1 MRLRSAKWSGAWIA
15 AVLVAVSLTG
25 CASVGPDYVPQAP
38 DAPAAWSRLEEGG
51 PAHDGH
57 TGDISGWW
65 RALNDPLLTTLV
77 DEALLANHDV
87 RDARARL
94 RAARARRAVAL
105 AGFFPGLDASG
116 SGSRAM
122 SSREA
127 GTGLTRENYGVGL
140 DASWELDVFGGARR
154 DFEAAGADLQAS
166 EASLNA
172 AQVSLA
178 AEVALSYVE
187 MRSLQQRLR
196 IAQANLASQSET
208 LQLTRWRAQ
217 AGLADS
223 QDVAQAL
230 SSREQTRA
238 QIPALETTLAETQH
252 SLDILLGM
260 TPGSLRHRLD
270 AGEGLPQPSENI
282 AVGIPADV
290 LRRRPD
296 VRAAERLLA
305 AETARVGV
313 AEAARY
319 PSFTL
324 SGSVGLEAL
333 TLGALGNSGA
343 ETWSLL
349 GGITAPIFQAGR
361 LRAQVEV
368 QDAAREQALVAY
380 EQAILEALRDVE
392 NALVSLAR
400 SGQRA
405 EALEIAAG
413 AARSAADMARQR
425 YASGLVDFQP
435 VLDAERNALSTE
447 DSLASAR
454 ADRVLALIRLYKAL
468 GGGWSPQP
476 VPAGTDTPSKETP

>member
-1 MRLRSAKWSGAWIA
+1 
-15 AVLVAVSLTG
+15 
-25 CASVGPDYVPQAP
+25 
-38 DAPAAWSRLEEGG
+38 
-51 PAHDGH
+51 
-57 TGDISGWW
+57 
-65 RALNDPLLTTLV
+65 LNDPLLTTLV

-87 RDARARL
+87 RDAQSRL
-94 RAARARRAVAL
+94 RAARARRAVAM

-122 SSREA
+122 SSRET
-127 GTGLTRENYGVGL
+127 GSGLTRENYKAGL
-140 DASWELDVFGGARR
+140 DASWELDVFGGTRR

-166 EASLNA
+166 VASLNA
-172 AQVSLA
+172 ARVSLA

-217 AGLADS
+217 AGLTDS

-238 QIPALETTLAETQH
+238 QIPALEISLVETQH
-252 SLDILLGM
+252 SLDILLGK
-260 TPGSLRHRLD
+260 TPGSLRNRLD
-270 AGEGLPQPSENI
+270 DDKGLPGPSDKI

-290 LRRRPD
+290 LRQRPD
-296 VRAAERLLA
+296 IQAAERTLA

-319 PSFTL
+319 PSFSL
-324 SGSVGLEAL
+324 SGSIGLEAL
-333 TLGALGNSGA
+333 TLGALGYSGA

-361 LRAQVEV
+361 LRAQVEI
-368 QDAAREQALVAY
+368 QDAAREQALLAY
-380 EQAILEALRDVE
+380 EQTVLEALRDVE
-392 NALVSLAR
+392 NALISLAR

-405 EALEIAAG
+405 ETLKIAAE
-413 AARSAADMARQR
+413 AAQNAADMARLR
-425 YASGLVDFQP
+425 YSSGLVDFQP
-435 VLDAERNALSTE
+435 VLDSERNALSTE
-447 DSLASAR
+447 DSLASAN
-454 ADRVLALIRLYKAL
+454 ADRVRALIRLYKAL
-468 GGGWSPQP
+468 GGGWAPQP
-476 VPAGTDTPSKETP
+476 GPTDTDTPSKETP

>member
-1 MRLRSAKWSGAWIA
+1 MRRRSAKWSGTWIA
-15 AVLVAVSLTG
+15 VVLVAVGLAG
-25 CASVGPDYVPQAP
+25 CASVGPDYAPPTP
-38 DAPAAWSRLEEGG
+38 DAPAAWSALEHGG
-51 PAHDGH
+51 PAQGGR
-57 TGDISGWW
+57 TGDISRWW
-65 RALNDPLLTTLV
+65 RALNDPLLTALV

-87 RDARARL
+87 RDAQARL

-127 GTGLTRENYGVGL
+127 GTGLTRENYNVGL

-166 EASLNA
+166 EASVNA

-187 MRSLQQRLR
+187 MRSLRQRLH

-208 LQLTRWRAQ
+208 LQLTRWRAL

-260 TPGSLRHRLD
+260 TPGSLRNRLD

-290 LRRRPD
+290 LRQRPD

-343 ETWSLL
+343 ETWSLI

-380 EQAILEALRDVE
+380 EQTILEALRDVE

-405 EALEIAAG
+405 EALKIAAG
-413 AARSAADMARQR
+413 AARNAADMARQR

-447 DSLASAR
+447 DSLASAS

-476 VPAGTDTPSKETP
+476 VPTDTDTPSKEIP

>member
-1 MRLRSAKWSGAWIA
+1 V
-15 AVLVAVSLTG
+15 AVLVAVGLAG
-25 CASVGPDYVPQAP
+25 CASVGPDYVAPAP

-51 PAHDGH
+51 PAQDGH
-57 TGDISGWW
+57 AGDISQWW

-87 RDARARL
+87 RDAQSRL
-94 RAARARRAVAL
+94 RAARARRAVAM

-122 SSREA
+122 SSRET
-127 GTGLTRENYGVGL
+127 GSGLTRENYKAGL
-140 DASWELDVFGGARR
+140 DASWELDVFGGTRR

-166 EASLNA
+166 VASLNA
-172 AQVSLA
+172 ARVSLA

-217 AGLADS
+217 AGLTDS

-238 QIPALETTLAETQH
+238 QIPALEISLVETQH
-252 SLDILLGM
+252 SLDILLGR
-260 TPGSLRHRLD
+260 TPGSLRNRLD
-270 AGEGLPQPSENI
+270 ADKGLPRPSDKI

-290 LRRRPD
+290 LRQRPD
-296 VRAAERLLA
+296 IQAAERTLA

-319 PSFTL
+319 PSFSL
-324 SGSVGLEAL
+324 SGSIGLEAL
-333 TLGALGNSGA
+333 TLGALGYSGA

-368 QDAAREQALVAY
+368 QDAAREQALLAY
-380 EQAILEALRDVE
+380 EQTVLEALRDVE
-392 NALVSLAR
+392 NALISLAR
-400 SGQRA
+400 SEQRA
-405 EALEIAAG
+405 ETLKIAAE
-413 AARSAADMARQR
+413 AAQNAADMARLR
-425 YASGLVDFQP
+425 YSSGLVDFQP
-435 VLDAERNALSTE
+435 VLDSERNALSTE
-447 DSLASAR
+447 DSLASAN
-454 ADRVLALIRLYKAL
+454 ADRVRALIRLYKAL
-468 GGGWSPQP
+468 GGGWAPQP
-476 VPAGTDTPSKETP
+476 GPTDTDTPSKETP

>member
-1 MRLRSAKWSGAWIA
+1 MRSRSATWIV
-15 AVLVAVSLTG
+15 AVLVAVGLAG
-25 CASVGPDYVPQAP
+25 CASVGPDYVAPAP

-51 PAHDGH
+51 PAQDGH
-57 TGDISGWW
+57 AGDISQWW

-87 RDARARL
+87 RDAQSRL
-94 RAARARRAVAL
+94 RAARARRAVAM

-122 SSREA
+122 SSRET
-127 GTGLTRENYGVGL
+127 GSGLTRENYKAGL
-140 DASWELDVFGGARR
+140 DASWELDVFGGTRR

-166 EASLNA
+166 VASLNA
-172 AQVSLA
+172 ARVSLA

-217 AGLADS
+217 AGLTDS

-238 QIPALETTLAETQH
+238 QIPALEISLVETQH
-252 SLDILLGM
+252 SLDILLGK
-260 TPGSLRHRLD
+260 TPGSLRNRLD
-270 AGEGLPQPSENI
+270 DDKGLPQPSDKI

-290 LRRRPD
+290 LRQRPD
-296 VRAAERLLA
+296 IQAAERTLA

-319 PSFTL
+319 PSFSL
-324 SGSVGLEAL
+324 SGSIGLEAL
-333 TLGALGNSGA
+333 TLGALGYSGA

-361 LRAQVEV
+361 LRAQVEI
-368 QDAAREQALVAY
+368 QDAAREQALLAY
-380 EQAILEALRDVE
+380 EQTVLEALRDVE
-392 NALVSLAR
+392 NALISLAR

-405 EALEIAAG
+405 ETLKIAAE
-413 AARSAADMARQR
+413 AARSAADMARLR
-425 YASGLVDFQP
+425 YSSGLVDFQP
-435 VLDAERNALSTE
+435 VLDSERNALSTE
-447 DSLASAR
+447 DSLASAN
-454 ADRVLALIRLYKAL
+454 ADRVRALIRLYKAL
-468 GGGWSPQP
+468 GGGWAPQP
-476 VPAGTDTPSKETP
+476 GPADTDTPSKETP

>member
-1 MRLRSAKWSGAWIA
+1 MRSRSATWIV
-15 AVLVAVSLTG
+15 AVLVAVGLAG
-25 CASVGPDYVPQAP
+25 CASVGPDYVAPAP

-51 PAHDGH
+51 PAQDGH
-57 TGDISGWW
+57 AGDISQWW

-87 RDARARL
+87 RDAQSRL
-94 RAARARRAVAL
+94 RAARARRAVAM

-122 SSREA
+122 SSRET
-127 GTGLTRENYGVGL
+127 GSGLTRENYKAGL
-140 DASWELDVFGGARR
+140 DASWELDVFGGTRR

-166 EASLNA
+166 VASLNA
-172 AQVSLA
+172 ARVSLA

-217 AGLADS
+217 AGLTDS

-238 QIPALETTLAETQH
+238 QIPALEISLVETQH
-252 SLDILLGM
+252 SLDILLGK
-260 TPGSLRHRLD
+260 TPGSLRNRLD
-270 AGEGLPQPSENI
+270 GDKGLPGPSDKI

-290 LRRRPD
+290 LRQRPD
-296 VRAAERLLA
+296 IQAAERTLA

-313 AEAARY
+313 AQAARY
-319 PSFTL
+319 PSFSL
-324 SGSVGLEAL
+324 SGSIGLEAL
-333 TLGALGNSGA
+333 TLGALGYSGA

-361 LRAQVEV
+361 LRAQVEI
-368 QDAAREQALVAY
+368 QDAAREQALLAY
-380 EQAILEALRDVE
+380 EQTVLEALRDVE
-392 NALVSLAR
+392 NALISLAR

-405 EALEIAAG
+405 ETLKIAAE
-413 AARSAADMARQR
+413 AARTAADMARLR
-425 YASGLVDFQP
+425 YSSGLVDFQP
-435 VLDAERNALSTE
+435 VLDSERNALSTE
-447 DSLASAR
+447 DSLASAN
-454 ADRVLALIRLYKAL
+454 ADRVRALIRLYKAL
-468 GGGWSPQP
+468 GGGWAPQP
-476 VPAGTDTPSKETP
+476 GPADTDTPSKEIP

>member
-1 MRLRSAKWSGAWIA
+1 MSSRSATWIV
-15 AVLVAVSLTG
+15 AVLVAVGLAG
-25 CASVGPDYVPQAP
+25 CASVGPDYVAPAP

-51 PAHDGH
+51 PAQDGH
-57 TGDISGWW
+57 AGDISQWW

-87 RDARARL
+87 RDAQSRL
-94 RAARARRAVAL
+94 RAARARRAVAM

-122 SSREA
+122 SSRET
-127 GTGLTRENYGVGL
+127 GSGLTRENYKAGL
-140 DASWELDVFGGARR
+140 DASWELDVFGGTRR

-166 EASLNA
+166 VASLNA
-172 AQVSLA
+172 ARVSLA

-217 AGLADS
+217 AGLTDS

-238 QIPALETTLAETQH
+238 QIPALEISLVENQH
-252 SLDILLGM
+252 SLDILLGKP
-260 TPGSLRHRLD
+260 PGSLRNRLD
-270 AGEGLPQPSENI
+270 ADKGLPRPSDKI

-290 LRRRPD
+290 LRQRPD
-296 VRAAERLLA
+296 IQAAERTLA

-319 PSFTL
+319 PSFSL
-324 SGSVGLEAL
+324 SGSIGLEAL
-333 TLGALGNSGA
+333 TLGALGYSGA

-368 QDAAREQALVAY
+368 QDAAREQALLAY
-380 EQAILEALRDVE
+380 EQTVLEALRDVE
-392 NALVSLAR
+392 NALISLTR

-405 EALEIAAG
+405 ETLKIAAE
-413 AARSAADMARQR
+413 AAQNAADMARLR
-425 YASGLVDFQP
+425 YSSGLVDFQP
-435 VLDAERNALSTE
+435 VLDSERNALSTE
-447 DSLASAR
+447 DSLASAN
-454 ADRVLALIRLYKAL
+454 ADRVRALIRLYKAL
-468 GGGWSPQP
+468 GGGWTPQP
-476 VPAGTDTPSKETP
+476 GPADTDTPSKETP

>member
-1 MRLRSAKWSGAWIA
+1 MSSRSATWIL
-15 AVLVAVSLTG
+15 AVLVAVGLAG
-25 CASVGPDYVPQAP
+25 CASVGPDYVAPAP

-51 PAHDGH
+51 PAQDGH
-57 TGDISGWW
+57 AGDISQWW

-87 RDARARL
+87 RDAQSRL
-94 RAARARRAVAL
+94 RAARARRAVAM

-122 SSREA
+122 SSRET
-127 GTGLTRENYGVGL
+127 GSGLTRENYKAGL
-140 DASWELDVFGGARR
+140 DASWELDVFGGTRR

-166 EASLNA
+166 VASLNA
-172 AQVSLA
+172 ARVSLA

-217 AGLADS
+217 AGLTDS

-238 QIPALETTLAETQH
+238 QIPALEISLVETQH
-252 SLDILLGM
+252 SLDILLGR
-260 TPGSLRHRLD
+260 TPGSLRNRLD
-270 AGEGLPQPSENI
+270 ADKGLPRPSDKI

-290 LRRRPD
+290 LRQRPD
-296 VRAAERLLA
+296 IHAAERTLA

-319 PSFTL
+319 PSFSL
-324 SGSVGLEAL
+324 SGSIGLEAL
-333 TLGALGNSGA
+333 TLGALGYSGA

-368 QDAAREQALVAY
+368 QDAAREQALLAY
-380 EQAILEALRDVE
+380 EQTVLEALRDVE
-392 NALVSLAR
+392 NALISLAR
-400 SGQRA
+400 SEQRA
-405 EALEIAAG
+405 ETLKIAAE
-413 AARSAADMARQR
+413 AAQNAADMARLR
-425 YASGLVDFQP
+425 YSSGLVDFQP
-435 VLDAERNALSTE
+435 VLDSERNALSTE
-447 DSLASAR
+447 DSLASAN
-454 ADRVLALIRLYKAL
+454 ADRVRALIRLYKAL
-468 GGGWSPQP
+468 GGGWAPQP
-476 VPAGTDTPSKETP
+476 GPTDTDTPSKETP

>member
-1 MRLRSAKWSGAWIA
+1 MSSRSATWIV
-15 AVLVAVSLTG
+15 AVLVAVGLAG
-25 CASVGPDYVPQAP
+25 CASVGPDYVAPAP

-51 PAHDGH
+51 PAQDGH
-57 TGDISGWW
+57 AGDISQWW

-87 RDARARL
+87 RDAQSRL
-94 RAARARRAVAL
+94 RAARARRAVAM

-122 SSREA
+122 SSRET
-127 GTGLTRENYGVGL
+127 GSGLTRENYKAGL
-140 DASWELDVFGGARR
+140 DASWELDVFGGTRR

-166 EASLNA
+166 VASLNA
-172 AQVSLA
+172 ARVSLA

-217 AGLADS
+217 AGLTDS

-238 QIPALETTLAETQH
+238 QIPALEISLVETQH
-252 SLDILLGM
+252 SLDILLGR
-260 TPGSLRHRLD
+260 TPGSLRNRLD
-270 AGEGLPQPSENI
+270 ADKGLPRPSDKI

-290 LRRRPD
+290 LRQRPD
-296 VRAAERLLA
+296 IQAAERTLA

-319 PSFTL
+319 PSFSL
-324 SGSVGLEAL
+324 SGSIGLEAL
-333 TLGALGNSGA
+333 TLGALGYSGA

-368 QDAAREQALVAY
+368 QDAAREQALLAY
-380 EQAILEALRDVE
+380 EQTVLEALRDVE
-392 NALVSLAR
+392 NALISLAR
-400 SGQRA
+400 SEQRA
-405 EALEIAAG
+405 ETLKIAAE
-413 AARSAADMARQR
+413 AAQNAADMARLR
-425 YASGLVDFQP
+425 YSSGLVDFQP
-435 VLDAERNALSTE
+435 VLDSERNALSTE
-447 DSLASAR
+447 DSLASAN
-454 ADRVLALIRLYKAL
+454 ADRVRALIRLYKAL
-468 GGGWSPQP
+468 GGGWAPQP
-476 VPAGTDTPSKETP
+476 GPTDTDTPSKETP

>member
-1 MRLRSAKWSGAWIA
+1 MSSRSATWIV
-15 AVLVAVSLTG
+15 AVLVAVGLAG
-25 CASVGPDYVPQAP
+25 CASVGPDYVAPAP

-51 PAHDGH
+51 PAQDGH
-57 TGDISGWW
+57 AGDISQWW

-87 RDARARL
+87 RDAQSRL
-94 RAARARRAVAL
+94 RAARARRAVAM

-122 SSREA
+122 SSRET
-127 GTGLTRENYGVGL
+127 GSGLTRENYKAGL
-140 DASWELDVFGGARR
+140 DASWELDVFGGTRR

-166 EASLNA
+166 VASLNA
-172 AQVSLA
+172 ARVSLA

-217 AGLADS
+217 AGLTDS

-238 QIPALETTLAETQH
+238 QIPALEISLVETQH
-252 SLDILLGM
+252 SLDILLGR
-260 TPGSLRHRLD
+260 TPGSLRNRLD
-270 AGEGLPQPSENI
+270 ADKGLPRPSDKI

-290 LRRRPD
+290 LRQRPD
-296 VRAAERLLA
+296 IQAAERTLA

-319 PSFTL
+319 PSFSL
-324 SGSVGLEAL
+324 SGSIGLEAL
-333 TLGALGNSGA
+333 TLGALGYSGA

-368 QDAAREQALVAY
+368 QDAAREQALLAY
-380 EQAILEALRDVE
+380 EQTVLEALRDVE
-392 NALVSLAR
+392 NALISLAR
-400 SGQRA
+400 SEQRA
-405 EALEIAAG
+405 ETLKIAAE
-413 AARSAADMARQR
+413 AAQNAADMARLR
-425 YASGLVDFQP
+425 YSSGLVDFQP
-435 VLDAERNALSTE
+435 VLDSERNALSTE
-447 DSLASAR
+447 DSIASAN
-454 ADRVLALIRLYKAL
+454 ADRVRALIRLYKAL
-468 GGGWSPQP
+468 GGGWAPQP
-476 VPAGTDTPSKETP
+476 GPTDTDTPSKETP

>member
-1 MRLRSAKWSGAWIA
+1 MSSRSATWIV
-15 AVLVAVSLTG
+15 AVLVAVGLAG
-25 CASVGPDYVPQAP
+25 CASVGPDYVAPAP

-51 PAHDGH
+51 PAQDGH
-57 TGDISGWW
+57 VGDISQWW

-87 RDARARL
+87 RDAQSRL
-94 RAARARRAVAL
+94 RAARARRAVAM
-105 AGFFPGLDASG
+105 ADFFPGLNASG

-122 SSREA
+122 SSRET
-127 GTGLTRENYGVGL
+127 GSGLTRENYKAGL
-140 DASWELDVFGGARR
+140 DASWELDVFGGTRR

-166 EASLNA
+166 VASLNA
-172 AQVSLA
+172 ARVSLA

-217 AGLADS
+217 AGLTDS

-238 QIPALETTLAETQH
+238 QIPALEISLVETQH
-252 SLDILLGM
+252 SLDILLGR
-260 TPGSLRHRLD
+260 TPGSLRNRLD
-270 AGEGLPQPSENI
+270 ADKGLPRPSDKI

-290 LRRRPD
+290 LRQRPD
-296 VRAAERLLA
+296 IQAAERTLA

-319 PSFTL
+319 PSFSL
-324 SGSVGLEAL
+324 SGSIGLEAL
-333 TLGALGNSGA
+333 TLGALGYSGA

-368 QDAAREQALVAY
+368 QDAAREQALLAY
-380 EQAILEALRDVE
+380 EQTVLEALRDVE
-392 NALVSLAR
+392 NALISLAR
-400 SGQRA
+400 SEQRA
-405 EALEIAAG
+405 ETLKIAAE
-413 AARSAADMARQR
+413 AAQNAADMARLR
-425 YASGLVDFQP
+425 YSSGLVDFQP
-435 VLDAERNALSTE
+435 VLDSERNALSTE
-447 DSLASAR
+447 DSLASAN
-454 ADRVLALIRLYKAL
+454 ADRVRALIRLYKAL
-468 GGGWSPQP
+468 GGGWEPQP
-476 VPAGTDTPSKETP
+476 GPTDTDTPSKETP

>member
-1 MRLRSAKWSGAWIA
+1 MRRRSAKWSGTWIA
-15 AVLVAVSLTG
+15 VVLVAVGLTG
-25 CASVGPDYVPQAP
+25 CAGVGPDYVPPAP
-38 DAPAAWSRLEEGG
+38 ETPAAWSRLEEGG
-51 PAHDGH
+51 PAKDGR
-57 TGDISGWW
+57 TGDISRWW
-65 RALNDPLLTTLV
+65 RALNDPLLTALV
-77 DEALLANHDV
+77 DEALLANHDL
-87 RDARARL
+87 RDAQARL
-94 RAARARRAVAL
+94 RTARARRAVAL
-105 AGFFPGLDASG
+105 AGFFPDLDASG

-166 EASLNA
+166 EASVNA

-187 MRSLQQRLR
+187 MRSLRQRLH

-208 LQLTRWRAQ
+208 LQLTRWRAL

-260 TPGSLRHRLD
+260 TPGSLRNRLD

-290 LRRRPD
+290 LRQRPD

-380 EQAILEALRDVE
+380 ERTILEALRDVE

-405 EALEIAAG
+405 EALKIAAG
-413 AARSAADMARQR
+413 AARSAADMVRQR

-447 DSLASAR
+447 DSLASAS

-468 GGGWSPQP
+468 GGGWSQQP
-476 VPAGTDTPSKETP
+476 VPADTDTPSKEIP